1 MNILILTPDAAGG
14 SILQRIITLILY
26 YKDENVSNCR
36 EITEGICLKNNRV
49 CKDHSAGYEQTI
61 DSIIDVLKKSKTSL
75 ISRLSKY
82 HLDNREEKEDS
93 CKKLYNFLN
102 EYNNIKLVC
111 LRKNIFEY
119 ALTWG
124 IREKTSGLGTT
135 YYKKEIKE
143 FDEIKTINIDYFLK
157 KCKDYVEYVKWT
169 NIFFPTHIK
178 VFYEDFVTEPDIS
191 IKNLFKI
198 DVDFFKNKFGNSL
211 KEIFKIEYK
220 WVHNLQT
227 NINKEQIKSLIKYRM
242 ATELLRKKDI
252 TSVSPFKNKTLED
265 KKRIVKNYDECKKT
279 FYNFAREHNWIDTS
293 NIEYDFWL
301 NKNLDNKV
309 R

>member
-26 YKDENVSNCR
+26 YNDENVSNCR
-36 EITEGICLKNNRV
+36 ELTEGICLKNNRV
-49 CKDHSAGYEQTI
+49 CKDHLLGYKQTI
-61 DSIIDVLKKSKTSL
+61 DSIIDILKQSKTSL

-82 HLDNREEKEDS
+82 HLDARKDKEDS

-102 EYNNIKLVC
+102 EYNDIKLVC

-124 IREKTSGLGTT
+124 IRDKTNGLGTT
-135 YYKKEIKE
+135 FFKKEITE
-143 FDEIKTINIDYFLK
+143 FDEMKTIDVDFFIK
-157 KCKDYVEYVKWT
+157 KCQDYVDYIKWT
-169 NIFFPTHIK
+169 EIFFPDQIK
-178 VFYEDFVTEPDIS
+178 VFYEDFVSEPDVFMQD
-191 IKNLFKI
+191 LFKI
-198 DVDFFKNKFGNSL
+198 DINFFKHTFGESL
-211 KEIFKIEYK
+211 KDIFKIEYK
-220 WVHNLQT
+220 WVHNLENNMDKQ
-227 NINKEQIKSLIKYRM
+227 KIKSLIKYRM

-252 TSVSPFKNKTLED
+252 TSASPFKNKTLED
-265 KKRIVKNYDECKKT
+265 KKRIVKNYDECKKA

-293 NIEYDFWL
+293 KIEYDFWL
-301 NKNLDNKV
+301 DKNLNDYT